1 MKCPQCSQTLNWN
14 ENEEFEDFDLIGTG
28 IIMNMNCINTKCSA
42 EDVYIFIPDWCLD
55 VKTAKTNTK
64 QSTLIKNIASKVNA
78 LKYG

>member
-42 EDVYIFIPDWCLD
+42 EDVYIFIPD
-55 VKTAKTNTK
+55 
-64 QSTLIKNIASKVNA
+64 
-78 LKYG
+78 